1 MFSTSL
7 IALAAASLVSAATP
21 PGFQPA
27 GQGALII
34 SYGGI
39 AAMNGVNLP
48 KECTYLRDPK
58 PRQMLTSTAT
68 AKVPLI
74 ATEQPL
80 QGTYAILMID
90 MDIPTNAPPQTSTLL
105 HWAQTGFTSAQT
117 PMVLNS
123 TAGPK
128 TVYVM
133 QNLAQQPPLAEYIGP
148 NPPARAPLAH
158 RYAFVAVDHTQITQ
172 QGLGALSQAASERRG
187 FDAVRALAAAGLQM
201 NAAVAGD
208 YFIVRNTGP
217 IRDGSGNGSGNG
229 TVGGGQQQQQPPPPA
244 SPAQPGGGLGQG
256 QPVPGQPGLGQQQPV
271 PGQPGLGQQQPVQGG
286 GGTQNGNRPAA
297 GSATYGPPGRVGVMG
312 LSLAVVAVVFMG
324 LA

>member
-7 IALAAASLVSAATP
+7 IALAAAALVSAATP

-27 GQGALII
+27 GQGALIV

-48 KECTYLRDPK
+48 KE
-58 PRQMLTSTAT
+58 ST

-271 PGQPGLGQQQPVQGG
+271 QGG

>member
-1 MFSTSL
+1 MISTSL

-39 AAMNGVNLP
+39 AAMNGAICQ
-48 KECTYLRDPK
+48 KECAYLRHSDENSTDANKQQRPK
-58 PRQMLTSTAT
+58 CRS
-68 AKVPLI
+68 I
-74 ATEQPL
+74 ATEQSAPGHVRHHDDR
-80 QGTYAILMID
+80 QWTYDERASAD
-90 MDIPTNAPPQTSTLL
+90 NPLL
-105 HWAQTGFTSAQT
+105 HLAQTGFHSSPT

-172 QGLGALSQAASERRG
+172 QGLSALSQATSERRG
-187 FDAVRALAAAGLQM
+187 FDAVQALTAAGLQM
-201 NAAVAGD
+201 NAVAGD

-217 IRDGSGNGSGNG
+217 IRDGSGNG
-229 TVGGGQQQQQPPPPA
+229 TVGGGQQQQQQRHRRSLGVVSARDSRRRDSRGSVSSSRYREVGARRTETDRSRDQRRTGLRAGWA
-244 SPAQPGGGLGQG
+244 SWA
-256 QPVPGQPGLGQQQPV
+256 
-271 PGQPGLGQQQPVQGG
+271 
-286 GGTQNGNRPAA
+286 
-297 GSATYGPPGRVGVMG
+297 
-312 LSLAVVAVVFMG
+312 
-324 LA
+324 

>member
-229 TVGGGQQQQQPPPPA
+229 TVGGGRQQQQPPPPA

-256 QPVPGQPGLGQQQPV
+256 QPV

>member
-1 MFSTSL
+1 MISPSL

-48 KECTYLRDPK
+48 KE
-58 PRQMLTSTAT
+58 ST

-80 QGTYAILMID
+80 QGTYAIMMID

-105 HWAQTGFTSAQT
+105 HWAQTGFTSSPT

-172 QGLGALSQAASERRG
+172 QGLSALSQATSERLG
-187 FDAVRALAAAGLQM
+187 FDAVQALTAAGLQM
-201 NAAVAGD
+201 NAVAGD

-217 IRDGSGNGSGNG
+217 IRDGSGNG
-229 TVGGGQQQQQPPPPA
+229 TVGGGQQQQQPAP
-244 SPAQPGGGLGQG
+244 PAQPGGGLGQG
-256 QPVPGQPGLGQQQPV
+256 QPV

-286 GGTQNGNRPAA
+286 GGTQNGNRPVA
-297 GSATYGPPGRVGVMG
+297 GSATYGPPGRMGVMG

>member
-7 IALAAASLVSAATP
+7 VALAAAALVSAATP

-48 KECTYLRDPK
+48 KE
-58 PRQMLTSTAT
+58 ST

-80 QGTYAILMID
+80 QGMYAIMMID

-105 HWAQTGFTSAQT
+105 HWAQTGLTSSQT
-117 PMVLNS
+117 PMILNS

-172 QGLGALSQAASERRG
+172 QGLSALSQAASERRG
-187 FDAVRALAAAGLQM
+187 FDAMQALTAAGLQM
-201 NAAVAGD
+201 NAVAGD
-208 YFIVRNTGP
+208 YYIVRNTGP
-217 IRDGSGNGSGNG
+217 IRDGSGNG
-229 TVGGGQQQQQPPPPA
+229 TVGGGQQ
-244 SPAQPGGGLGQG
+244 PAQPGGGLGQG
-256 QPVPGQPGLGQQQPV
+256 QPQPGQPGEPGLGQQQPI
-271 PGQPGLGQQQPVQGG
+271 QGG
-286 GGTQNGNRPAA
+286 GGTQNGNGQVA
-297 GSATYGPPGRVGVMG
+297 GSTVYGPPSRVGVMG
-312 LSLAVVAVVFMG
+312 VSLAVVATVFMG

>member
-1 MFSTSL
+1 MISPSL

-48 KECTYLRDPK
+48 KECAYLRHPDKTRP
-58 PRQMLTSTAT
+58 MLTSAAT

-80 QGTYAILMID
+80 QGTYAIMMID

-105 HWAQTGFTSAQT
+105 HWAQTGFTSSPT

-172 QGLGALSQAASERRG
+172 QGLSALSQATSERLG
-187 FDAVRALAAAGLQM
+187 FDAVQALTAAGLQM
-201 NAAVAGD
+201 NAVAGD

-217 IRDGSGNGSGNG
+217 IRDGSGNG
-229 TVGGGQQQQQPPPPA
+229 TVGGGQQQQQPAP
-244 SPAQPGGGLGQG
+244 PAQPGGGLGQG
-256 QPVPGQPGLGQQQPV
+256 QPV

-286 GGTQNGNRPAA
+286 GGTQNGNRPVA
-297 GSATYGPPGRVGVMG
+297 GSATYGPPGRMGVMG